1 MGKRKEAAG
10 WEKVRYNAAGLIRL
24 EIGSRLEEGSIFL
37 TKEELYTVLLAPSRI
52 DNKIRHI
59 DIKIQEL
66 EFMLYPSGI
75 RYDKNNVQ
83 ASPSDKMGD
92 VMAEIGDLMT
102 LRDNLGAQMPKA
114 MLEVEAVLNDLPRDE
129 YNVMY
134 FKYIGCI
141 PTWEEVARKV
151 NFTERHVFRIKKKAI
166 AHLCDK
172 MS

>member
-1 MGKRKEAAG
+1 M
-10 WEKVRYNAAGLIRL
+10 
-24 EIGSRLEEGSIFL
+24 

-83 ASPSDKMGD
+83 TSPSDKMGD

-102 LRDNLGAQMPKA
+102 LRDNLGTQMPKA
-114 MLEVEAVLNDLPRDE
+114 MLEAEAVLSDLPRDE

-151 NFTERHVFRIKKKAI
+151 NFTERHVFRIKKRAI
-166 AHLCDK
+166 AHLCGK